1 MMCGVIHRPRDMIRR
16 FAACQRGSLALEM
29 AFILPPLVLSIV
41 GTMYTGW
48 MIYSTTMLSY
58 AVESAARCVAVATV
72 NSVPCGGNNVAA
84 QSQATQNYAVTQAMG
99 VDVTAAN
106 FTVTQLPTG
115 CGWQVT
121 ANYQF
126 TFLMPF
132 QASNPVY
139 TINPSACFPIQ
150 S

>member
-1 MMCGVIHRPRDMIRR
+1 MMNVISRTRDAIGH

-29 AFILPPLVLSIV
+29 AFVLPPLVLGIV

-72 NSVPCGGNNVAA
+72 NSALCGGNSVAA

-106 FTVTQLPTG
+106 FTVTQVPNG

-121 ANYQF
+121 ATYQF
-126 TFLMPF
+126 TFLLPF
-132 QASNPVY
+132 QSSNPVY

>member
-1 MMCGVIHRPRDMIRR
+1 MMCRVIGQTRAAVRR
-16 FAACQRGSLALEM
+16 LAACQRGSMALEM
-29 AFILPPLVLSIV
+29 AFVLPPLVLSIV
-41 GTMYTGW
+41 GTIYAGW
-48 MIYSTTMLSY
+48 MIYSMTMLSY
-58 AVESAARCVAVATV
+58 AVESAARCVAVASV
-72 NSVPCGGNNVAA
+72 NSTNCGGSSVAA
-84 QSQATQNYAVTQAMG
+84 QSQATQNYAVTQAIG
-99 VDVTAAN
+99 VNVTAAN

-126 TFLMPF
+126 TFLLPF